1 MASKRTELE
10 LLGEIN
16 EKLDKI
22 IGLSAIQGISN
33 ERKVEVLSE
42 LGFKSGFISSL
53 VGMTPGAVRTAMSR
67 KRISK
72 AKKFKKAK

>member
-33 ERKVEVLSE
+33 ER
-42 LGFKSGFISSL
+42 
-53 VGMTPGAVRTAMSR
+53 
-67 KRISK
+67 
-72 AKKFKKAK
+72 